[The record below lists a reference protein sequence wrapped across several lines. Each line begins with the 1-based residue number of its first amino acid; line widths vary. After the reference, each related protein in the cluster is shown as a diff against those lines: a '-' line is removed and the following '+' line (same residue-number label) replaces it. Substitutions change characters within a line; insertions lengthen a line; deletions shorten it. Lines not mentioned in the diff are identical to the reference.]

1 MGSADCTWSMFA
13 VPCLVL
19 GLFAPSSRHGSG
31 LGSER
36 VTNLGVLFAVGAL
49 SSALG
54 CALGAT
60 GEGKRASGQSG
71 LMSQTAAGRDT
82 CDSKTHKRPFIIEWD
97 ATDMSSF
104 EQHAAN
110 DLLFVRYDGCELQV
124 LDECRNESIRG
135 EQGAYKPVEWTSGSL
150 ERIDI
155 GSEAELYAKLPL
167 AKVSFGARVAG
178 GETFHMEYYVA
189 GTRTATRDA
198 VYEADLEGRYGCDG
212 ATHFVYGYN
221 LGAFALASQA
231 LLEYETGGSAFGF
244 GAGGRGGGSYAA
256 DKKGGDLG
264 VCKADDATEVQ
275 GCKTPIRLT
284 LRGIRPGE
292 SPEDVVM
299 REPEDQASLSAAA
312 VINTKIDMSDE
323 ARARLEAATR
333 SMGARD
339 GNNCLKELDAHDE
352 LDANHESTNPGG
364 GFGMMRAQCLMLAGK
379 CDAGKALMTKS
390 YAQTAG
396 MASLAPEQIDR
407 TVEAMA
413 GMYCEG
419 ELAPRDAFM
428 KAQMTLQRAYQG
440 KMELSECT
448 RAYETVLRVK
458 DKVKPKDAYDTQFE
472 ASSIAAVLFSSAPRC
487 FEAAGECERAFET
500 YTKHYPADALA
511 RISDPAQRDK
521 ILRDGF
527 SSMFRVCGPKIQPER
542 EAAP

>member
-1 MGSADCTWSMFA
+1 MVLA
-13 VPCLVL
+13 V
-19 GLFAPSSRHGSG
+19 A
-31 LGSER
+31 
-36 VTNLGVLFAVGAL
+36 AL
-49 SSALG
+49 SSTLA

-60 GEGKRASGQSG
+60 KEDKRASGQSG
-71 LMSQTAAGRDT
+71 LMSQTAAGQDT
-82 CDSKTHKRPFIIEWD
+82 CDPKNHKRPFIIEWD

-110 DLLFVRYDGCELQV
+110 DVVFVRYEGCDLQV

-167 AKVSFGARVAG
+167 AKVSLGARVAG

-198 VYEADLEGRYGCDG
+198 VYSADLEGRYGCDG

-231 LLEYETGGSAFGF
+231 RLEYETGGSAFGF
-244 GAGGRGGGSYAA
+244 GAGGRGGRSYAA
-256 DKKGGDLG
+256 DKKGGDLS
-264 VCKADDATEVQ
+264 VCRADDATEVR
-275 GCKTPIRLT
+275 GCKAPIRLT
-284 LRGIRPGE
+284 LRDIRPGE
-292 SPEDVVM
+292 SPEDVAM
-299 REPEDQASLSAAA
+299 RQPEDAASLSAAA
-312 VINTKIDMSDE
+312 VINTKIEMSDE

-333 SMGARD
+333 SMAARD
-339 GNNCLKELDAHDE
+339 GNNCLTELDAHDE
-352 LDANHESTNPGG
+352 LDPKHESSNPGS

-440 KMELSECT
+440 KMDVAECA

-458 DKVKPKDAYDTQFE
+458 DKVKPRDAYDTQFE
-472 ASSIAAVLFSSAPRC
+472 ASSIAAVLLSSAPRC

-500 YTKHYPADALA
+500 YAKHYPPDALA

-527 SSMFRVCGPKIQPER
+527 ASMFRVCGPKIKAAGETG
-542 EAAP
+542 EAAQ